1 MSFTLAEARAADAAD
16 KLRPLRDAF
25 PSARGADLSRRQ
37 FAGAA
42 AQSGGGADRHQVVEE
57 EWGEELIRSWN
68 SRDWIGAP
76 QRVGAKIAPL
86 IGAKPHEV
94 IVTDSTSVNL
104 FKLLVAAA
112 RLSDRKTL
120 LSESG
125 NFHTDLHIAS
135 GVADLLGLTL
145 DIAPRAE
152 VEARI
157 GADTTLLLLTHVHYK
172 TAERFDMARV
182 TARAREAGAM
192 TIWDLSHSAGAVPL
206 DLNGAGAELAVGCGY
221 KYLNGG
227 PGAPAF
233 LYVAEHL
240 QERLVS
246 PLARLDGPCR
256 ALRLHRRLRPRRRH
270 RPLARRHPADAQP
283 RRAGKRPRGVRRRYH
298 GAAVDQVARDVR
310 RLSRAYVEQRCPD
323 LTCISPRGPEQRGSH
338 ISFRHPHAFEIC
350 QALIAADVIG
360 DFRAPDV
367 VRFGLTPLY
376 LGFEDLWAGGRPD
389 GGDHGQRKLARS
401 EICGARQGDLDP
413 PGGSFLLCPRNTC
426 LLFSPEAP

>member
-16 KLRPLRDAF
+16 PLRPLRDRF
-25 PSARGADLSRRQ
+25 HLPEGLVYLDGNSLGPLPK
-37 FAGAA
+37 AA
-42 AQSGGGADRHQVVEE
+42 AARLDRVVAE

-76 QRVGAKIAPL
+76 QRIGAKIAPL
-86 IGAKPHEV
+86 IGARPNEV

-112 RLSDRKTL
+112 RLTERRTL
-120 LSESG
+120 LSEAG

-135 GVADLLGLTL
+135 GVADLLGLDL
-145 DIAPRAE
+145 DIAPRE
-152 VEARI
+152 EIERRI
-157 GADTTLLLLTHVHYK
+157 GADTALLLLTHVHYK
-172 TAERFDMARV
+172 SAARFDMAAL
-182 TARAREAGAM
+182 TARAKAAGAM
-192 TIWDLSHSAGAVPL
+192 TVWDLSHSAGAVPL
-206 DLNGAGAELAVGCGY
+206 DLNGTGAELAVGCGY

-240 QERLVS
+240 QERLIS
-246 PLARLDGPCR
+246 PLRGWMGHARPFAFTDDYAPAAGIDRMLAGTPPILSLA
-256 ALRLHRRLRPRRRH
+256 ALECGIDAFEGVTVERLWSKANALFDVFHALMEQNCPE
-270 RPLARRHPADAQP
+270 LECITARSQ
-283 RRAGKRPRGVRRRYH
+283 
-298 GAAVDQVARDVR
+298 
-310 RLSRAYVEQRCPD
+310 
-323 LTCISPRGPEQRGSH
+323 EQRGSH

-376 LGFEDLWAGGRPD
+376 LGFEDLWQAVDRLVAIMG
-389 GGDHGQRKLARS
+389 S
-401 EICGARQGDLDP
+401 ESWRDP
-413 PGGSFLLCPRNTC
+413 KFAVRGKVT
-426 LLFSPEAP
+426 

>member
-16 KLRPLRDAF
+16 SLRPCR
-25 PSARGADLSRRQ
+25 ARFHLPDGLIYLDGNSLGPLPKTA
-37 FAGAA
+37 AGRL
-42 AQSGGGADRHQVVEE
+42 QEVVTE
-57 EWGEELIRSWN
+57 EWGAELIRSWN

-76 QRVGAKIAPL
+76 QRVGARIAPL
-86 IGAKPHEV
+86 IGARPNEV

-112 RLSDRKTL
+112 RLSERGTL
-120 LSESG
+120 LTEAG

-135 GVADLLGLTL
+135 GVADLLGLKL
-145 DIAPRAE
+145 DIAPRDALE
-152 VEARI
+152 RRL
-157 GADTTLLLLTHVHYK
+157 GADTNLLLLTHVHYK
-172 TAERFDMARV
+172 TAARFDMAAV
-182 TARAREAGAM
+182 TARAKEAGAM
-192 TIWDLSHSAGAVPL
+192 TVWDLSHSAGAVPL

-246 PLARLDGPCR
+246 PLRGWMGHARPFAFTDVYEPAAGIDRMLAGTPPILSLAALECGIDAFDGVTVARLWSKAN
-256 ALRLHRRLRPRRRH
+256 ALF
-270 RPLARRHPADAQP
+270 
-283 RRAGKRPRGVRRRYH
+283 
-298 GAAVDQVARDVR
+298 DVFHA
-310 RLSRAYVEQRCPD
+310 LMEQRCPE
-323 LTCISPRGPEQRGSH
+323 LRCITARAPEHRGSH
-338 ISFRHPHAFEIC
+338 ISFEHPHAFEIC

-376 LGFEDLWAGGRPD
+376 LGFEDVWQAVDR
-389 GGDHGQRKLARS
+389 LAAILEGETWR
-401 EICGARQGDLDP
+401 DP
-413 PGGSFLLCPRNTC
+413 KYAVRGKVT
-426 LLFSPEAP
+426 